1 MSRQSRDLDEAE
13 SSDPDEADGTTV
25 EAMAPVD
32 LPVQD
37 LALDDAFTPVS
48 DTSATK
54 RSHSTLSSVRNA
66 ARLLKEF
73 GRGDRELGVTEL
85 SRRLGIGKSTAHRLL
100 NTLAEE
106 RLLEQDPGTGLYR
119 LALTMHELGAS
130 VQAST
135 DIHSAASPVMEQLRN
150 MTKETIQIAVLD
162 GRHVVYIER
171 RESPQTIRLFG
182 RVGHRN
188 HAHCTSTGKV
198 LLAHLP
204 DDELDATISG
214 WRLERATPYTISDHA
229 TLRAQLRQ
237 VRAQGWAENV
247 NEFEVGVASI
257 AAPIRDHRG
266 IVVAALSVA
275 GPVQRLDG
283 ANLRRFTRHAV
294 EAAAAISRR
303 LGYRDATQ
311 EGSG

>member
-1 MSRQSRDLDEAE
+1 VNAD
-13 SSDPDEADGTTV
+13 DPA
-25 EAMAPVD
+25 A
-32 LPVQD
+32 
-37 LALDDAFTPVS
+37 
-48 DTSATK
+48 K
-54 RSHSTLSSVRNA
+54 RAHSTLSSVRNA

-73 GRGDRELGVTEL
+73 GGPDRELGVTEL
-85 SRRLGIGKSTAHRLL
+85 SRRLSIGKSTAHRLL

-106 RLLEQDPGTGLYR
+106 RLLEQDPDTGLYR

-130 VQAST
+130 VQAAT
-135 DIHSAASPVMEQLRN
+135 DLHTAASPVLDQLRN
-150 MTKETIQIAVLD
+150 MTKETIQVAVLD

-188 HAHCTSTGKV
+188 HAYCTSTGKV
-198 LLAHLP
+198 LLAFLP
-204 DDELDATISG
+204 PAELDAILSG
-214 WRLERATPYTISDHA
+214 WKLQKHTPYTISDLP
-229 TLRAQLRQ
+229 TLRANLVQ
-237 VRAQGWAENV
+237 VRSQGWAENV

-266 IVVAALSVA
+266 TVVAAVSVA

-294 EAAAAISRR
+294 EAGDAISRR
-303 LGYRDATQ
+303 LGWRDPAR

>member
-1 MSRQSRDLDEAE
+1 MSPD
-13 SSDPDEADGTTV
+13 DPTA
-25 EAMAPVD
+25 
-32 LPVQD
+32 
-37 LALDDAFTPVS
+37 
-48 DTSATK
+48 K
-54 RSHSTLSSVRNA
+54 RAHSTLSSVRNA

-73 GRGDRELGVTEL
+73 GGPDRELGVTEL

-106 RLLEQDPGTGLYR
+106 RLLEQDPDTGLYR

-130 VQAST
+130 VQAAT
-135 DIHSAASPVMEQLRN
+135 DLHTAASPVLDQLRN
-150 MTKETIQIAVLD
+150 MTKETIQVAVLD

-188 HAHCTSTGKV
+188 HAYCTSTGKV
-198 LLAHLP
+198 LLAFLP
-204 DDELDATISG
+204 PAELDAILSG
-214 WRLERATPYTISDHA
+214 WTLQKHTPYTIADLP
-229 TLRAQLRQ
+229 TLRAHLVQ
-237 VRAQGWAENV
+237 VRTQGWAENV

-266 IVVAALSVA
+266 IVVAAVSVA

-294 EAAAAISRR
+294 EAADAISRR
-303 LGYRDATQ
+303 LGWRDPAR

>member
-1 MSRQSRDLDEAE
+1 MT
-13 SSDPDEADGTTV
+13 ADDG
-25 EAMAPVD
+25 A
-32 LPVQD
+32 
-37 LALDDAFTPVS
+37 TP
-48 DTSATK
+48 K

-100 NTLAEE
+100 NTLTEE
-106 RLLEQDPGTGLYR
+106 RLLEQDADTGLYR

-135 DIHSAASPVMEQLRN
+135 DIHTAASPVLDQLRN

-162 GRHVVYIER
+162 GRHVIYVER

-188 HAHCTSTGKV
+188 HAYCTSTGKV

-204 DDELDATISG
+204 PDELDRTLLG
-214 WRLERATPYTISDHA
+214 WRLEHMTPYTITDHR
-229 TLRAQLRQ
+229 TLRAHLRQ
-237 VRAQGWAENV
+237 VRSQGWAENV
-247 NEFEVGVASI
+247 NEFEIGVASI

-266 IVVAALSVA
+266 VVVAAVSVA

-294 EAAAAISRR
+294 EAGHAISRR
-303 LGYRDATQ
+303 LGWREHSQ

>member
-1 MSRQSRDLDEAE
+1 VTSDE
-13 SSDPDEADGTTV
+13 TT
-25 EAMAPVD
+25 P
-32 LPVQD
+32 
-37 LALDDAFTPVS
+37 
-48 DTSATK
+48 K
-54 RSHSTLSSVRNA
+54 RAHSTLSSVRNA

-73 GRGDRELGVTEL
+73 GGPDRELGVTEL

-106 RLLEQDPGTGLYR
+106 RLLEQDPDTGLYR
-119 LALTMHELGAS
+119 LALTMHELGAN

-135 DIHSAASPVMEQLRN
+135 DLHTAASPVLDQLRN
-150 MTKETIQIAVLD
+150 MTKETIQVAVLD

-188 HAHCTSTGKV
+188 HAYCTSTGKV
-198 LLAHLP
+198 LLAYLSPH
-204 DDELDATISG
+204 DLDVILTG
-214 WRLERATPYTISDHA
+214 WKLEKHTPYTIADQA
-229 TLRAQLRQ
+229 TLRAHLVQ
-237 VRAQGWAENV
+237 VRTQGWAENV

-266 IVVAALSVA
+266 TVVAAVSVA

-283 ANLRRFTRHAV
+283 ANLRRFTRHAM
-294 EAAAAISRR
+294 EAGDAISRR
-303 LGYRDATQ
+303 LGWRDPAR